1 MSGSLAAAQ
10 SGSMMTGASM
20 VNPYT
25 MAAAALMTEPGK
37 KVAKKAVSTRGRKR
51 LSKTQKVLN
60 LLNRGESV
68 SWKTLRNRFD
78 LQSPRAMVDK
88 LRAQGNMIYIN
99 KCANGTSYRI
109 GTPTKAIIA
118 AGITKLYGVDYAY
131 SNVA

>member
-1 MSGSLAAAQ
+1 MFKTLKNLFKGDELVVKSVS
-10 SGSMMTGASM
+10 
-20 VNPYT
+20 
-25 MAAAALMTEPGK
+25 K
-37 KVAKKAVSTRGRKR
+37 RAVPTRGRKR

-68 SWKTLRNRFD
+68 SWKTLRNKFD
-78 LQSPRAMVDK
+78 LISPRAMVDK

-99 KCANGTSYRI
+99 KCSKGTSYRI

-131 SNVA
+131 SNAA